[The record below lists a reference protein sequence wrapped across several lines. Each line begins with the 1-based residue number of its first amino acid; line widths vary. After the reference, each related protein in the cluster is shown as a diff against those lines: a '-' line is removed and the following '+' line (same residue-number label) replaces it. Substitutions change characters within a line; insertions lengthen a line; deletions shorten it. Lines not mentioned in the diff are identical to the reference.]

1 MVQAARCA
9 DSGQVN
15 SKLPV
20 CSTAVP
26 SHEGHNDEDG
36 AWASRRR
43 RTRLCHITHM
53 LSLLQCFACVCN
65 ITLLLLVCPSMACLR
80 IPNSR
85 SAVLLQSSPRQHT
98 QSSGLLLPLVL
109 LLLLLLLLLLPSR
122 QIAFTVVFTPA
133 HRLLAPREQSRRR
146 CSASGPWYACLPRGQ
161 GLAGFGRCERT
172 ELTCSQQH
180 SDTPL
185 THL

>member
-1 MVQAARCA
+1 MMKMVPGQAEEEEQGC
-9 DSGQVN
+9 VT
-15 SKLPV
+15 LHTCCPF
-20 CSTAVP
+20 CSALHV
-26 SHEGHNDEDG
+26 S
-36 AWASRRR
+36 
-43 RTRLCHITHM
+43 
-53 LSLLQCFACVCN
+53 V
-65 ITLLLLVCPSMACLR
+65 TLILLVCPSMACLR

-109 LLLLLLLLLLPSR
+109 LLLLLLLLLPSR

-133 HRLLAPREQSRRR
+133 HRLLAAREQSRRR
-146 CSASGPWYACLPRGQ
+146 CSASGPWYACLPRGH

-172 ELTCSQQH
+172 ALTCSQQH